1 MSSDFKRD
9 YSFSRRHAEST
20 RIKENYP
27 DRIPI
32 IINKNPKCTN
42 LPDITKKKY
51 LVPVDLTIGQFIY
64 VIRNRIEVTP
74 EQALFLFVNDTL
86 PPTSQT
92 IKDVYNNH
100 ADEDGFLYI
109 IYTGENVFG

>member
-1 MSSDFKRD
+1 MLNQLELKKLS
-9 YSFSRRHAEST
+9 E
-20 RIKENYP
+20 
-27 DRIPI
+27 RIPI
-32 IINKNPKCTN
+32 IINKNPNKN
-42 LPDITKKKY
+42 LPDINKKKY

-86 PPTSQT
+86 PTSQT

-100 ADEDGFLYI
+100 VDEDGFLYI